1 MADWLVEEGI
11 GEERAILLRGAD
23 VITAR
28 LRWPGGLE
36 AGLVD
41 DAVLISRTAGS
52 KRGTA
57 RFASG
62 EEALVD
68 GLPRDTSE
76 GAAIRL
82 KITRAAMAERGRFK
96 RAQARPTDEAKRPA
110 PSLAESLRAKRVA
123 RFPAGAWEDIAS
135 EAFDGDVAFP
145 GGSLTIAPTPALTV
159 IDIDGD
165 LPARALA
172 LAAVPALAAAVQR
185 LDLAGSI
192 GIDFPT
198 LAEKADRKAVDE
210 ALAAALSGWA
220 HERTAMNGF
229 GLVHLVARLER
240 PSILH
245 RFALSP
251 VQAAARLLLR
261 RAELVAEPGV
271 LLLTA
276 SPAVRAAISAA
287 WEAELVRR
295 TGRTIRWNEV
305 EGLAPQAAFAQAVAL

>member
-23 VITAR
+23 VIAAR

-68 GLPRDTSE
+68 GLPRDASE

-96 RAQARPTDEAKRPA
+96 RAQARLTDEAKRPA

-135 EAFDGDVAFP
+135 EAFGGDVAFP

-165 LPARALA
+165 LPPRALA
-172 LAAVPALAAAVQR
+172 LAAVPALAVAIQQ
-185 LDLAGSI
+185 I
-192 GIDFPT
+192 G
-198 LAEKADRKAVDE
+198 R
-210 ALAAALSGWA
+210 A
-220 HERTAMNGF
+220 H
-229 GLVHLVARLER
+229 V
-240 PSILH
+240 
-245 RFALSP
+245 
-251 VQAAARLLLR
+251 
-261 RAELVAEPGV
+261 
-271 LLLTA
+271 
-276 SPAVRAAISAA
+276 
-287 WEAELVRR
+287 
-295 TGRTIRWNEV
+295 
-305 EGLAPQAAFAQAVAL
+305 